1 MQQPSLNKCL
11 ILFVLVFL
19 FNPLKSKA
27 YSVLTHEA
35 VIDASWEPT
44 IRPLLKE
51 RFPMATD
58 SELRVAHSYAY
69 GGCLVADMGYCPF
82 GSVYFTN
89 LAHYVCTGDFVTA
102 LIDEAHTLNEYA
114 FAIGAISHYMADK
127 YGHSISTNH
136 VVPLVYPKLRK
147 KYGDVVTYDEN
158 PTAHSRTELSFDVLQ
173 VARGNYVTQSY
184 HDFIGF
190 NMAIPLLE
198 RAFLKVYGQDLN
210 EVFGDF
216 NTALGTFRW
225 AVKSLMPSITRAAWV
240 LKRDDIR
247 KINPTATSRNF
258 HYIMRRREYRLEYGK
273 KRQKPNF
280 KDDHLAFLIS
290 ILPKI
295 GPFKTLKFKD
305 PGPEGEKLFIKS
317 FDAVLLNYSIA
328 LKQLRDGTLVLPNI
342 NFDTGSPTKI
352 GDYPLADETYN
363 EMLTKLQDESFNDL
377 SAKLKNNI
385 VSFYNSADT
394 SIVVKENPGEWKKTY
409 AVLQNIKQAQP
420 VKLDSLKNSKGI
432 NYKMI
437 TQ

>member
-1 MQQPSLNKCL
+1 MQKLILNKCL
-11 ILFVLVFL
+11 ILIALIFL
-19 FNPLKSKA
+19 FNPLKSQA

-35 VIDASWEPT
+35 VIDASWEPS

-58 SELRVAHSYAY
+58 SELLVAHSYAY

-82 GSVYFTN
+82 GSTYFTD

-102 LIDEAHTLNEYA
+102 LIAEAHTLNEYA

-127 YGHSISTNH
+127 YGHSIATNY
-136 VVPLVYPKLRK
+136 VVPLIYPKLRK
-147 KYGDVVTYDEN
+147 KYGDIVVYDQN
-158 PTAHSRTELSFDVLQ
+158 PKAHSRTELSFDVLQ

-184 HDFIGF
+184 HNFIGF
-190 NMAIPLLE
+190 NIAKPLLE

-210 EVFGDF
+210 DVFSDF

-225 AVKSLMPSITRAAWV
+225 AVKSLMPSIVRAAWV
-240 LKRDDIR
+240 LKRNDI
-247 KINPTATSRNF
+247 KKMNPTARSRNF
-258 HYIMRRREYRLEYGK
+258 HYRMRRREYRLEYGK
-273 KRQKPNF
+273 ERQKPNF

-305 PGPEGEKLFIKS
+305 PGTEGEKLFIKS
-317 FDAVLLNYSIA
+317 FDAVLLNYSNA
-328 LKQLRDGTLVLPNI
+328 LKQLHDGTLVLPNI
-342 NFDTGSPTKI
+342 NFDTGKPTKI
-352 GDYPLADETYN
+352 GEYPLADKTYSD
-363 EMLTKLQDESFNDL
+363 MLAKLQDKKFNDL
-377 SAKLKNNI
+377 SAKLKKNI
-385 VSFYNSADT
+385 ISFYNSADT
-394 SIVVKENPGEWKKTY
+394 SLVIKEDPDEWKKTY
-409 AVLQNIKQAQP
+409 IALQNIKQAQP

>member
-1 MQQPSLNKCL
+1 MYQFNLSKYFLVL
-11 ILFVLVFL
+11 AFIILV
-19 FNPLKSKA
+19 NPLSSKA

-35 VIDASWEPT
+35 VIDASWESA
-44 IRPLLKE
+44 IKPLLKE
-51 RFPMATD
+51 KFPMATD
-58 SELRVAHSYAY
+58 SEIRVAHSYAY

-89 LAHYVCTGDFVTA
+89 LAHYVCTGDFVTT
-102 LIDEAHTLNEYA
+102 LIEEAHTLNEYA

-158 PTAHSRTELSFDVLQ
+158 PIAHSRTELSFDVLQ

-190 NMAIPLLE
+190 NMAVPLLE

-210 EVFGDF
+210 DVFGDF

-247 KINPTATSRNF
+247 KMNKTATSRSF
-258 HYIMRRREYRLEYGK
+258 HYKMRRREFKLEYGK

-317 FDAVLLNYSIA
+317 FDAVLLNYSVA
-328 LKQLRDGTLVLPNI
+328 LKQLHDGTLVLPNI
-342 NFDTGSPTKI
+342 NFDTGEPTKI
-352 GDYPLADETYN
+352 ADYQLADETYA
-363 EMLTKLQDESFNDL
+363 EMLTKLQDKKFNDL
-377 SAKLKNNI
+377 TDKLRNNI
-385 VSFYNSADT
+385 LTFYSSPDT
-394 SIVVKENPGEWKKTY
+394 SILASGCPAEWKKTY
-409 AVLQNIKQAQP
+409 ALVQNVKLAKP
-420 VKLDSLKNSKGI
+420 VKLDSLKNTRGV

>member
-1 MQQPSLNKCL
+1 MQQPSLSKCF
-11 ILFVLVFL
+11 IVIALFLL

-35 VIDASWEPT
+35 VIDASWVPT
-44 IRPLLKE
+44 ICPLLKE

-82 GSVYFTN
+82 GSEYFTN
-89 LAHYVCTGDFVTA
+89 LAHYVCTGDFITT
-102 LIDEAHTLNEYA
+102 LIEQAHTLNEYA

-136 VVPLVYPKLRK
+136 VVPLVYPKLKK

-158 PTAHSRTELSFDVLQ
+158 PIAHSRTELSFDVLQ

-190 NMAIPLLE
+190 NMAVPLLE
-198 RAFLKVYGQDLN
+198 RAFLKVYGEDLN
-210 EVFGDF
+210 DVFGDF
-216 NTALGTFRW
+216 DTALGTFRW
-225 AVKSLMPSITRAAWV
+225 AVKSLMPSVTRAAWV
-240 LKRDDIR
+240 LKKDDIQ
-247 KINPTATSRNF
+247 KMNKTATSKTFSYR
-258 HYIMRRREYRLEYGK
+258 MRRREYQLEYGK
-273 KRQKPNF
+273 KRQTPTF
-280 KDDHLAFLIS
+280 KDHHLALLIS
-290 ILPKI
+290 LLPKI

-317 FDAVLLNYSIA
+317 FNAVLLNYSIA
-328 LKQLRDGTLVLPNI
+328 LKQMHDGTLVLPNI
-342 NFDTGSPTKI
+342 NFDTGDPTKI
-352 GDYPLADETYN
+352 GDYPLADQTYN
-363 EMLTKLQDESFNDL
+363 ELLDNLKDTKFNNL

-385 VSFYNSADT
+385 VSFYNSAD
-394 SIVVKENPGEWKKTY
+394 SSMMVKEDPQEWKKAY
-409 AVLQNIKQAQP
+409 VVLQNIKKVQP
-420 VKLDSLKNSKGI
+420 VKLDSLKNSRGI
-432 NYKMI
+432 NYRMI